1 MIILGI
7 DLGKA
12 RTGVAICDRGELLA
26 SPLTVVN
33 EHNRERLVER
43 LAALA
48 RENRADAVAEG
59 ERLLAEARQEGR
71 RLAERAKAQAEEQV
85 KALFA
90 QTEAAAAARREQAL
104 ADNQVRCQRIKQE
117 ARGRL
122 EQAARL
128 IMERIGN
135 V

>member
-1 MIILGI
+1 MLFGSHYLKGNLSARMEGSAI
-7 DLGKA
+7 D
-12 RTGVAICDRGELLA
+12 RMPFDAIQRIQAGEQA
-26 SPLTVVN
+26 
-33 EHNRERLVER
+33 
-43 LAALA
+43 A

-59 ERLLAEARQEGR
+59 ERLLAEVRQEGR

-135 V
+135 VCWPL